1 MLDLEALLQPIEGA
15 TPSGS
20 DLRYAPE
27 YADLER
33 AMAGKAERALG
44 DSVVPGEPP
53 DWRATLDK
61 GAALL
66 GKTKDLR
73 VAVAITRALLEL
85 HGFAGLAEGVTLIDR
100 MVQTFWDTLH
110 PQLDAEDG
118 NDPTAR
124 VNAMAELTRREV
136 IQALRAAPLVVSRVF
151 GVVNLKAIEQAA
163 RGASAPSDGGAAS
176 SPMASI
182 EGAFQEVPLP
192 VLAETA
198 AVVTRCVD
206 ATRALAEKWAER
218 LPTSG
223 PDFTELRRVLGQA
236 QHAAKGPL
244 DQRQSQEASSGDGNG
259 TENLPDATEGAAAA
273 RQGAPGR
280 VQSREDVLR
289 AIDAICAYYAKNE
302 PSSPV
307 PLLLQ
312 RSKRLVMMSF
322 MDILKDMLPDS
333 VQAVEK
339 ITGKD
344 SQ

>member
-1 MLDLEALLQPIEGA
+1 
-15 TPSGS
+15 
-20 DLRYAPE
+20 
-27 YADLER
+27 
-33 AMAGKAERALG
+33 
-44 DSVVPGEPP
+44 
-53 DWRATLDK
+53 
-61 GAALL
+61 LL

-73 VAVAITRALLEL
+73 VAIAMTRALLEL

-110 PQLDAEDG
+110 PQLDAEDA
-118 NDPTAR
+118 NDPTSR

-136 IQALRAAPLVVSRVF
+136 IQALRAAPLVASRVF
-151 GVVNLKAIEQAA
+151 GVVNLKAIDLAA
-163 RGASAPSDGGAAS
+163 RGAPAPSDGAAATA
-176 SPMASI
+176 PMASI

-192 VLAETA
+192 VLAETTA
-198 AVVTRCVD
+198 AVTRCVD

-223 PDFTELRRVLGQA
+223 PDFTELRRVLDQA
-236 QHAAKGPL
+236 KHAVKVPL
-244 DQRQSQEASSGDGNG
+244 DQRQPQ
-259 TENLPDATEGAAAA
+259 EGASDGANGAENVPGNEGEG
-273 RQGAPGR
+273 RTGAPGR

-322 MDILKDMLPDS
+322 MDILKEMLPDS

>member
-1 MLDLEALLQPIEGA
+1 MLDLEALLQPIEAA

-33 AMAGKAERALG
+33 VMAGKAERALG
-44 DSVVPGEPP
+44 EAVVPAEPP

-61 GAALL
+61 GVALF

-73 VAVAITRALLEL
+73 VAIAMTRALLEL
-85 HGFAGLAEGVTLIDR
+85 HGFAGLAEGVTLIDK

-110 PQLDAEDG
+110 PQLDADDA

-124 VNAMAELTRREV
+124 VNAMSELTRREV

-151 GVVNLKAIEQAA
+151 GVVNLKAIDLAA
-163 RGASAPSDGGAAS
+163 RGAPSAGAAATA
-176 SPMASI
+176 PMASI

-192 VLAETA
+192 VLAETTA
-198 AVVTRCVD
+198 AVTRCVD

-218 LPTSG
+218 LPASG

-236 QHAAKGPL
+236 QQTLKVPL
-244 DQRQSQEASSGDGNG
+244 EQRQPQDGASGDANG
-259 TENLPDATEGAAAA
+259 AETLPAAGKEGEG
-273 RQGAPGR
+273 RTSAPGR

-289 AIDAICAYYAKNE
+289 AIDAICAYYAKYE

-312 RSKRLVMMSF
+312 RSKRLVTMSF

>member
-1 MLDLEALLQPIEGA
+1 MLDLEALLQPIEAA

-20 DLRYAPE
+20 DLRYTPE

-33 AMAGKAERALG
+33 VMAGKAERALG
-44 DSVVPGEPP
+44 DAVVPGEPP
-53 DWRATLDK
+53 DWRATLDR
-61 GAALL
+61 AAVLL

-73 VAVAITRALLEL
+73 VAVATTRALLEL
-85 HGFAGLAEGVTLIDR
+85 HGFAGLVEGVTLIDR
-100 MVQTFWDTLH
+100 LVDTFWDTLH

-124 VNAMAELTRREV
+124 VSAMAELTRREV
-136 IQALRAAPLVVSRVF
+136 IQAVRAAPLVVSRVF
-151 GVVNLKAIEQAA
+151 GVVNLKAIDLAA
-163 RGASAPSDGGAAS
+163 RGAPAPSGNAEAPA
-176 SPMASI
+176 PMAAI
-182 EGAFQEVPLP
+182 DGAFQEVPLP
-192 VLAETA
+192 VLAETTA
-198 AVVTRCVD
+198 AVTRCVD
-206 ATRALAEKWAER
+206 ATRTLAEKWAER
-218 LPTSG
+218 LPASG

-236 QHAAKGPL
+236 QQAVRVPL
-244 DQRQSQEASSGDGNG
+244 ERRQPQDGASGGANGAESPGRNAGEAR
-259 TENLPDATEGAAAA
+259 P
-273 RQGAPGR
+273 GAPGRVER

-322 MDILKDMLPDS
+322 MDILKEMLPDS

>member
-1 MLDLEALLQPIEGA
+1 MLEFEALLQPIAAA

-20 DLRYAPE
+20 DLRYTPE

-33 AMAGKAERALG
+33 VMAGKAERALG

-61 GAALL
+61 GVGLL

-73 VAVAITRALLEL
+73 VAVATTRALLEL
-85 HGFAGLAEGVTLIDR
+85 HGFAGLADGVILIDR
-100 MVQTFWDTLH
+100 LVETFWDTFH
-110 PQLDAEDG
+110 PQLDAEDA

-124 VNAMAELTRREV
+124 VSAMAELTRREV
-136 IQALRAAPLVVSRVF
+136 IQALRAAPLVISRVS
-151 GVVNLKAIEQAA
+151 GVVNLKAIDLAA
-163 RGASAPSDGGAAS
+163 RGAPAPSGDASAATS
-176 SPMASI
+176 LAAI
-182 EGAFQEVPLP
+182 EGAFQEVPLA
-192 VLAETA
+192 VLAETTA
-198 AVVTRCVD
+198 AVTRCVD
-206 ATRALAEKWAER
+206 AARALAERWAER
-218 LPTSG
+218 LPGNG

-236 QHAAKGPL
+236 QQAAKTHL
-244 DQRQSQEASSGDGNG
+244 DQRQSREAPSDGANGADGLPAGGNEGD
-259 TENLPDATEGAAAA
+259 A

-289 AIDAICAYYAKNE
+289 ALDAICAYYAKYE

-312 RSKRLVMMSF
+312 RTKRLVMMSF
-322 MDILKDMLPDS
+322 MDILKEMLPDS
-333 VQAVEK
+333 VQALEK